1 MLLSDETLCI
11 VITFDFHYK
20 NVLWKPRDYNTEVFP
35 KWNPKQTRPLRRRQ
49 GIVKTLT
56 WDALVI
62 IYSHICFTWKWEK
75 VQELNRPSMKQ
86 PHAADFHI

>member
-20 NVLWKPRDYNTEVFP
+20 NVLWKPRDYNTEVFS
-35 KWNPKQTRPLRRRQ
+35 KWQ

-62 IYSHICFTWKWEK
+62 IYSHTCFTWKWE
-75 VQELNRPSMKQ
+75 
-86 PHAADFHI
+86 I